1 MTADEVI
8 TYIWLGQ
15 AFLVLIPYQ
24 GADPDVRAMVRSG
37 NVVYELVR
45 PTNLYLFWYSRAI
58 AQRTAPGVF
67 RALPHV
73 HHGRAFLQPA
83 NAPQYPGDMCLARI
97 DALCRPHQRS
107 HHQSPDHCPLVD
119 HIWRGPGRAPE

>member
-45 PTNLYLFWYSRAI
+45 PTNLYFFWYSRAI

-67 RALPHV
+67 RALPMFIT
-73 HHGRAFLQPA
+73 ASLFFNLQMPPSFSA
-83 NAPQYPGDMCLARI
+83 TCAWLVSMLLPSSSVQP
-97 DALCRPHQRS
+97 
-107 HHQSPDHCPLVD
+107 SP
-119 HIWRGPGRAPE
+119 IS